1 MADWVSEVL
10 SQPPRRRPGETG
22 LLYRG
27 LVAAVVTKMGVV
39 ATAVVAMPTVEVPGV
54 TVPIAFVG
62 LRGALEA
69 NKCQQAES
77 CRARERE

>member
-1 MADWVSEVL
+1 M
-10 SQPPRRRPGETG
+10 GTG

-27 LVAAVVTKMGVV
+27 LVAAVVTEMGVV
-39 ATAVVAMPTVEVPGV
+39 ATAVVAMPTVGVAEV

-77 CRARERE
+77 RRAHERE